1 MKKGIY
7 YGVYAAAL
15 VLSACGTSYS
25 VVSVEGGKVPVTQAY
40 DVDQDMD
47 AWRILQPYQE
57 RIDSI
62 MKPVIGE
69 AARKLEAYRPE
80 SPLSNLLA
88 DILRDGAEPKAG
100 IKADVGVMN
109 MGGIRNL
116 LNKGEI
122 TIASVYEIAPF
133 ENRLAVVTL
142 KGADLLDLF
151 GQIAAV
157 HGEGLS
163 GAKLVIS
170 KEGKL
175 LDAKV
180 EGKPVDP
187 EKEYQVAT
195 IDYIAEGNDRM
206 EAFKKATAKVE
217 PENAVLRDL
226 FIEYVKRMEA
236 AGRCVDAEVEGRIV
250 ER

>member
-15 VLSACGTSYS
+15 ALSACGTSYS

-40 DVDQDMD
+40 DVGQDMD